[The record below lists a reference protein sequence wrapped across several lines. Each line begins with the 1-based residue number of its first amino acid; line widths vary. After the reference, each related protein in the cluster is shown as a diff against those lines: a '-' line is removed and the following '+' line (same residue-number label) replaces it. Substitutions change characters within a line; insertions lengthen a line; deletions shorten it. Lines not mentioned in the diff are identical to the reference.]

1 MKKTRLLLLIIAAL
15 VWFIAPNLAAESETR
30 LNLHLYNTI
39 YRGRA
44 NTWYYGA
51 NGLADLRF
59 SLVGNKRIKAQTALE
74 FFQQDISGR
83 SEESTPTVSLKRLW
97 VKADFPSWRLTVGKT
112 KVAWGNGFVFN
123 SGDVLFGSISPYLDF
138 TQSTVRDDTAFLTAF
153 NIPLGQFSFL
163 EAVVLPPDFLDGKT
177 NNRFAAQPLGQIS
190 GGMRFFTKIGGFH
203 LEGGYLY
210 KGDKKVLYDLLGHRP
225 YLSFHGHAG
234 VDFYGAVSMA
244 AGYDSSLIDDQNR
257 DTWDEISRTVNFSV
271 GFFHQVQAGYDGTLS
286 FRLESLIMPWQSWEA
301 EDFLDI
307 LAGANYGIMIYPEI
321 RWNFFQSA
329 WTLSLQSIIS
339 PIDASAQITGSA
351 GWQVFQ
357 GFTLL
362 AYVKVNIGEAQSLFA
377 WDRTD
382 AWPYKG
388 FENEWPEST
397 YNGISFTLGAKYVY

>member
-1 MKKTRLLLLIIAAL
+1 MKNTRRLFLITAML
-15 VWFIAPNLAAESETR
+15 VFFFAPNLAAESETR

-39 YRGRA
+39 YRGKA

-83 SEESTPTVSLKRLW
+83 SGESAPVVALKRLW
-97 VKADFPSWRLTVGKT
+97 IKANFPSWRLTIGKT

-163 EAVVLPPDFLDGKT
+163 EAVVLPPDITYDESNSL
-177 NNRFAAQPLGQIS
+177 AVQPLDMIS
-190 GGMRFFTKIGGFH
+190 GGIRFFTKIDGFH

-210 KGDKKVLYDLLGHRP
+210 KGDRKVLYDLLGHRP
-225 YLSFHGHAG
+225 YLSFHGHVG

-244 AGYDSSLIDDQNR
+244 AGYDSSLTGDQNR

-307 LAGANYGIMIYPEI
+307 LSGKNYGILIYPEI

-339 PIDASAQITGSA
+339 PIDASAQITGSV

-362 AYVKVNIGEAQSLFA
+362 AYVKANIGNDQSLFA
-377 WDRTD
+377 WDRTN
-382 AWPYKG
+382 AWPYKDLD
-388 FENEWPEST
+388 NEWPESR
-397 YNGISFTLGAKYVY
+397 YNGISFTIGAKYVY